1 MKLVIIMCTG
11 FAMIDYLVSDS
22 SDTERFNTGTPAVT
36 VSLHR
41 GVRRAVGFEMG
52 TTKDHL
58 SGRWVGLIMSVNR
71 GSKRGHATL
80 GEFGR

>member
-1 MKLVIIMCTG
+1 MGISHVSTSLNTFYDICSMKLVIIMCTG

-58 SGRWVGLIMSVNR
+58 SGR
-71 GSKRGHATL
+71 
-80 GEFGR
+80 